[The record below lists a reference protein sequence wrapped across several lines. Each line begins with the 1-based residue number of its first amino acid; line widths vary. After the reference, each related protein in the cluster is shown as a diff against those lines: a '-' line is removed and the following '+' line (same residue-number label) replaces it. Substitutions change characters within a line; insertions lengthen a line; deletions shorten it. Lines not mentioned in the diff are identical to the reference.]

1 MIKNKAFAPNKTNNN
16 KKTQKKPYLKRFI
29 YLFVPF
35 LLCLYLYTISIH
47 IIALIAYLLFQ

>member
-1 MIKNKAFAPNKTNNN
+1 MIKNNYFAPNKTNNN